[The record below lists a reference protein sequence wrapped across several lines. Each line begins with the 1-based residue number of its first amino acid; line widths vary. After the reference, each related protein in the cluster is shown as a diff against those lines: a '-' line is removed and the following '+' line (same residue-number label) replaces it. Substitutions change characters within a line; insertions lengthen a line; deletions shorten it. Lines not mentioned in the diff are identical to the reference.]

1 MSIIVNTAGLAGITT
16 IPANSTALIV
26 STPPAVTGNEIY
38 IVYFSVADKGLG
50 SAIPQAKQL
59 AGPGSSF
66 SWYNSDGLSPMKIQ
80 WSWVQMEIQ

>member
-1 MSIIVNTAGLAGITT
+1 MSIITNTAGLAGITT

-38 IVYFSVADKGLG
+38 IVYFNVAEKGFGTLVP
-50 SAIPQAKQL
+50 AAKQL
-59 AGPGSSF
+59 AGPSSSF